1 MSRHPPPATRNFP
14 PVVRDFHH
22 SHHARRALLSA
33 AGLAVAAT
41 LVPGF
46 TPPAR
51 ATTLKGITVDI
62 GSGAYST
69 SYTQL
74 QTLLGNNQA
83 YWVSF
88 SFGAGGT
95 LNLTAD
101 SSTAPPIASTMSG
114 TPIYINAEGGYV
126 TLSGFSGGSGSGS
139 YDYPGLVS
147 TSTGNTIVL
156 ENGTFGGTDYSGVT
170 AGTIQI
176 GGGTATLAATI
187 VSGGGLPPGP
197 GATIAFNYGT
207 FSNAFAGGGGVPY
220 NILVSGATNVIN
232 GGGAAGTFTGSF
244 SGSGAL
250 QLQDATFELAP
261 PGPTLTN
268 AGFTGTL
275 DVETGATVLLDSQ
288 GALTS
293 GGFIINGGA
302 LKNNSGGALNFSPAN
317 TIAINSGGFTFDA
330 YGQSSTLQGV
340 ISGAGGLTISDTSS
354 SGGGVVI
361 LNPTDSGGNSKPN
374 TYTGGTTIQD
384 GITAGFTNSAS
395 FGTGTITVDA
405 TGGTLKYGAA
415 SLAPTNPLQL
425 IGNATIDAGGFTGAN
440 AQTYAGAISNAPDTG
455 GQTLTIQNGT
465 LSLTNSSNQNDFTSG
480 TLQIGDGAHTATVQA
495 VSSSGLPGPNV
506 SIELNAGTLKYTGAG
521 SLTLPNNVAGA
532 AGMNNALDA
541 GGNTIVLGGAVT
553 NSSGTLAL
561 QNGTFSSASAS
572 AGNTFANFTGGTL
585 QVGSSFGAATLAL
598 SDNASTGA
606 LYLPGS
612 NASIALNGGTVAMP
626 ATLQQPT
633 TISNNILVMGAGGGI
648 EGVDNAN
655 AVISLAGSL
664 NIETSS
670 NPDETLVLL
679 NGVFSFTKAG
689 NTTQGVVQ
697 VGNGTNSGVASLQFN
712 SAPIAPTSHITLDDG
727 GLAFVSS
734 SNGPVTVPQD
744 ILVDPAGAFVETIY
758 TGPGSGSE
766 AIVQLTGDLSG
777 PGKLSAAPGSHNQDV
792 GPIVLDPSAGNNL
805 GFTGTLQ
812 VMANLTLDSQNA
824 VTGGGFEVGSTFSSG
839 GVTFTNNTNGPL
851 VLSAA
856 NTISMDSAA
865 NLAIDTRGRSVT
877 LHGIISSNSYGGGQL
892 TLEDTTGS
900 GGIVNLDPTNPAGQS
915 VPNTYSGGTTVAG
928 VTATFGSSGAFGS
941 GDIVFLNGGTLMPTA
956 AGLNLPNNI
965 GLTDSPS
972 SSTPDVYNTNGTISE
987 ISGRLY
993 TVYDAFQEPPPGGL
1007 VVDGGGTLL
1016 LSGTNRY
1023 TDGTI
1028 VRGGSTL
1035 AAGSPSALGTGDV
1048 SLIAS
1053 NLATINAIPFQY
1065 SGSPLAIH
1073 VGGNYSQDGGSALLL
1088 TMAGPDNYD
1097 TLQVAGTAAL
1107 GGHLL
1112 IEFFGGFHPSLGEKF
1127 TVVTAGGINGHF
1139 SSVSGTNEPVVFS
1152 QDTTSTTDVI
1162 TVETIINQ
1170 LNSTAAQNMAYLG
1183 IQSSIIA
1190 GEQLFDQMENML
1202 AGGTGGFN
1210 ASSLNIIDTPNAD
1223 PFSTAL
1229 ASAMQSV
1236 GRAAQASANTDS
1248 IAYLDRFDSHS
1259 PTSPSGPVPLPRS
1272 ESANTISGFAAG
1284 EITVAT
1290 DLPGSAPG
1298 QSSSFNTGGVV
1309 TGLGYNM
1316 AGHLVIGP
1324 MFSYNYTGSNLD
1336 NIGSRLRA
1344 SAYSPG
1350 IFVGLRKSHFH
1361 VEAFADYT
1369 YNAYHIDRN
1378 VTLPAGVAT
1387 SSPNGDQFDVS
1398 SQLTYYFHVAR
1409 GLKLGPSAGLGF
1421 TNLTI
1426 SGYTESGD
1434 GAGDMTISPISFDS
1448 LRGLLGGQLSYAWRP
1463 RPTAPA
1469 VTFTANAYWQHE
1481 YLNLSRGVIAQPIGG
1496 SSFVTDTPA
1505 PDRDSAL
1512 LGCGVSGDLARNITL
1527 FVDYQAQIG
1536 PGRELVNSAMAG
1548 LAIALR

>member
-1 MSRHPPPATRNFP
+1 MSRNPQLVTSNLSSAASTVLITR
-14 PVVRDFHH
+14 
-22 SHHARRALLSA
+22 RRALLSA

-41 LVPGF
+41 LLPGF
-46 TPPAR
+46 TPHAR

-88 SFGAGGT
+88 SFGVGGT

-147 TSTGNTIVL
+147 TSARNTIVL

-197 GATIAFNYGT
+197 GATIAFNFGT
-207 FSNAFAGGGGVPY
+207 FSNAFAAGGVVPY
-220 NILVSGATNVIN
+220 NILVSGASNVIN

-268 AGFTGTL
+268 AGFIGTL

-293 GGFIINGGA
+293 GGFIIDGGA

-330 YGQSSTLQGV
+330 YGQSSILQGV

-354 SGGGVVI
+354 SGGGVVN

-374 TYTGGTTIQD
+374 TYTGGTIIQD
-384 GITAGFTNSAS
+384 GVTAGFTNSAS

-405 TGGTLKYGAA
+405 TGGTLKYGAGR
-415 SLAPTNPLQL
+415 LTPTNPLQL

-440 AQTYAGAISNAPDTG
+440 AETYTGAIRNAPDTG

-480 TLQIGDGAHTATVQA
+480 TLQIGDGAHAATVQA
-495 VSSSGLPGPNV
+495 ASPSCLPGANV
-506 SIELNAGTLKYTGAG
+506 SIELNAGTLKYTGAS

-532 AGMNNALDA
+532 ADMNNALDA
-541 GGNTIVLGGAVT
+541 GGNIIVLGGAVT
-553 NSSGTLAL
+553 NRSGTLAL

-585 QVGSSFGAATLAL
+585 QVGSSSGAATLEL
-598 SDNASTGA
+598 SDNATTGA

-633 TISNNILVMGAGGGI
+633 TISNNLQVTGTGGGI

-664 NIETSS
+664 NIDTSS
-670 NPDETLVLL
+670 NPDEALVLL

-697 VGNGTNSGVASLQFN
+697 VGNGTNRGVASLQFN
-712 SAPIAPTSHITLDDG
+712 SAPIAPTSHLALDDG
-727 GLAFVSS
+727 GLVFVSS
-734 SNGPVTVPQD
+734 SHGPVTVPQD
-744 ILVDPAGAFVETIY
+744 ILVDPAGGFVETIY

-766 AIVQLTGDLSG
+766 VIVQPTGDLSG
-777 PGKLSAAPGSHNQDV
+777 PGKLSVGSLA
-792 GPIVLDPSAGNNL
+792 LDPSAGNNL
-805 GFTGTLQ
+805 AFTGTLQ
-812 VMANLTLDSQNA
+812 VMTNLTLDSQNA
-824 VTGGGFEVGSTFSSG
+824 VTGGGFEVGGPSSFG
-839 GVTFTNNTNGPL
+839 GTFTNNTNGPL

-856 NTISMDSAA
+856 NTISMDSQA

-877 LHGIISSNSYGGGQL
+877 LRGIISSYNYNYNYWGGQL

-915 VPNTYSGGTTVAG
+915 VPNTYSGGTIVAG
-928 VTATFGSSGAFGS
+928 VTATFGNSGAFGS
-941 GDIVFLNGGTLMPTA
+941 GPIMFANGGTLMPTV

-972 SSTPDVYNTNGTISE
+972 SSTPDVYNTNGTTSE
-987 ISGRLY
+987 ISGNLHSADVP
-993 TVYDAFQEPPPGGL
+993 TLQGGL
-1007 VVDGGGTLL
+1007 IVDGGGTLL

-1023 TDGTI
+1023 AGGTI

-1035 AAGSPSALGTGDV
+1035 AAGSSSALGTGDV
-1048 SLIAS
+1048 NLIAS

-1097 TLQVAGTAAL
+1097 VLQVAGTATL

-1152 QDTTSTTDVI
+1152 QVTTSTTDVI

-1202 AGGTGGFN
+1202 TGGTGGFN

-1236 GRAAQASANTDS
+1236 GRAAQASANTDP
-1248 IAYLDRFDSHS
+1248 IAYLDSFDSHS

-1272 ESANTISGFAAG
+1272 ELANTISGFAAG

-1298 QSSSFNTGGVV
+1298 QSGSFNTGGAV

-1324 MFSYNYTGSNLD
+1324 LFSYNYTGSNLD

-1361 VEAFADYT
+1361 FEAFVDYT

-1387 SSPNGDQFDVS
+1387 SNPNGDQFDVS

-1434 GAGDMTISPISFDS
+1434 GAGDMTISPMSFDS
-1448 LRGLLGGQLSYAWRP
+1448 LRSLLGGQLSYAWRP

-1505 PDRDSAL
+1505 HDRDSAL